1 MKCMFPIFYAIAL
14 CLLGVSI
21 CLVQVSAIV
30 HEKEEKEENSDLD
43 GKCVQLQRILE
54 LGIKC
59 SMAFLF
65 GGIMSE
71 FRFVKFGHL

>member
-30 HEKEEKEENSDLD
+30 HEKEEENSNLD

>member
-21 CLVQVSAIV
+21 CYVQVSAIV
-30 HEKEEKEENSDLD
+30 HEKEEENFNLD